1 MRKAQLPLRE
11 QYSAL
16 SAQHFIEQAVKTKTA
31 LRKARLS
38 KVF

>member
-16 SAQHFIEQAVKTKTA
+16 SAQHFIEQAVKQKQPCE
-31 LRKARLS
+31 KQD
-38 KVF
+38 